1 MEKLQQQ
8 QAQADTTQT
17 VLTTKQLLLPIR
29 ALCTGQSLLSS
40 TEEVALISAIK
51 NAKVPPSSKPLPIGK
66 EKESSQQSVKESMRS
81 RCDLSTSILEQLT
94 MPLQDFSS
102 SLILASENSAD
113 ASKNTNST
121 ASETHSDTKV
131 CIQSEHE
138 CDVMF
143 YHMIQIANFN
153 GY

>member
-1 MEKLQQQ
+1 MERLQQQ
-8 QAQADTTQT
+8 QVQSDTTQT

-40 TEEVALISAIK
+40 AEEVALISAIK
-51 NAKVPPSSKPLPIGK
+51 NAKIPLCSKPLPTGK

-102 SLILASENSAD
+102 SLVLTNESAAD
-113 ASKNTNST
+113 STNKNTNGT
-121 ASETHSDTKV
+121 TGDTHSDTKV
-131 CIQSEHE
+131 CI
-138 CDVMF
+138 
-143 YHMIQIANFN
+143 FN
-153 GY
+153 I